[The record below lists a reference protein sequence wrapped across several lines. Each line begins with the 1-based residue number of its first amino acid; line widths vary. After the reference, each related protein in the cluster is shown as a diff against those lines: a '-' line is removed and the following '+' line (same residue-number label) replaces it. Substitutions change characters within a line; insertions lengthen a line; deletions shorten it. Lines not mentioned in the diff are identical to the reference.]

1 MSVPSFYEYMDK
13 STARIEELLKQK
25 LAHTDEY
32 IVEIKQLPKARI
44 QVFLDSDSELTIDK
58 CAEISRFLEF
68 HLENEELVPDHY
80 NLEVS
85 SPGVDKPLQMQ
96 RQYYKNVGRK
106 VRVKTTDKKHKS
118 GFLKEVTNSEIVI
131 EEEEKKGKQK
141 KSPEERIHQ
150 ISFDDIESTKVLISF
165 K

>member
-1 MSVPSFYEYMDK
+1 MDR
-13 STARIEELLKQK
+13 TIARIEELLDQK
-25 LAHTDEY
+25 LANTDDY
-32 IVEIKQLPKARI
+32 VVETKKLPKARI
-44 QVFLDSDSELTIDK
+44 QVFLDSDSELTIEK

-68 HLENEELVPDHY
+68 HLENEELVPEHY

-106 VRVKTTDKKHKS
+106 VRVTTADKKHKS
-118 GFLKEVTNSEIVI
+118 GILKEVTESDIVI

-141 KSPEERIHQ
+141 KSLEERTHQ
-150 ISFDDIESTKVLISF
+150 IPFENIESTKVLISF